1 MRQSLHILD
10 TNILLND
17 ARIAALQVH
26 REINR
31 PDIDRAK
38 DAFRVFFDD
47 RDTSII
53 ARASAAWR
61 IFFQPCNPATRARAD
76 EAWDAF
82 VEARNA
88 FPAIAAAVHAA
99 DIADAKA
106 DLETFREIVTQLK
119 ANSAHIDAQT
129 NPTAGGD

>member
-61 IFFQPCNPATRARAD
+61 IFFQPCNADTMARAD
-76 EAWDAF
+76 EAWDAYI
-82 VEARNA
+82 ESRNA
-88 FPAIAAAVHAA
+88 YPAVHAA

-129 NPTAGGD
+129 NPTKGD